1 MIMNALPPFRHNA
14 VLSMSV
20 ELAHRVMQE
29 HIDCPVTVCAIK
41 SQAKPLLVQHNRMA
55 PSDRM
60 KFGY

>member
-1 MIMNALPPFRHNA
+1 MNALPPFRHHA
-14 VLSMSV
+14 VLTMTV

-41 SQAKPLLVQHNRMA
+41 SQAKTLLVQQKRLA
-55 PSDRM
+55 PSGRM